1 MTREKFMVVMTWG
14 GPTLWEGGVVDIKYH
29 SDKTVFTKYKPIRIS
44 EAEKLHYIK
53 YIDIPNPD

>member
-1 MTREKFMVVMTWG
+1 MVVMTWG